1 MARTLS
7 GDIHPV
13 QALETPPLLISI
25 SKQYTQEPPARDL
38 YADLEEV
45 LRWPGILSASVAMG
59 FYFADVNEMGA
70 SFLAVADGDCDLAGR
85 AARWMAQRAWNRR
98 DQFAGELAATSE
110 AVRRAAESER
120 GPVVLMDIGDNVGG
134 GSPGDSTILFEE
146 IVRQHVGNAL
156 VVLYD
161 PASVAACVA
170 AGVSREIELTVGAKT
185 DKLHGSPVPVKGRI
199 RLISDGLFV
208 ETQIRH
214 GGWGLNDQ
222 GITAVVETAEHHT
235 IVLTSLRMAPMSL
248 EQILSLGIKPER
260 KNIFIVKGVVAPRAA
275 YEPVASEIIL
285 VNTPGSTSADPA
297 NFHYT
302 RRRRPLYPLEKE
314 ATYPPV

>member
-1 MARTLS
+1 
-7 GDIHPV
+7 
-13 QALETPPLLISI
+13 
-25 SKQYTQEPPARDL
+25 
-38 YADLEEV
+38 
-45 LRWPGILSASVAMG
+45 
-59 FYFADVNEMGA
+59 
-70 SFLAVADGDCDLAGR
+70 
-85 AARWMAQRAWNRR
+85 MAQRAWNRR

-170 AGVSREIELTVGAKT
+170 AGVSREIELTVGGKT

-260 KNIFIVKGVVAPRAA
+260 KNILIVKGVVAPRAA